1 MRRIALFQALSHRSF
16 RLLFLGQAISNL
28 GDWLN
33 YLAIISII
41 VYRWHL
47 GANALAAFSI
57 VMFMPMILLGPVA
70 GVWVDR
76 WPRKVTMIVCDL
88 VRAGLVLGFIWAS
101 NIYIMLI
108 LVGLASAVST
118 FFDPAKQ
125 ALIRGT
131 VPEEDLLSA
140 NSLSQTMFQVAKILG
155 PALGGVI
162 VLLGGPYAAFM
173 CDSVSFLA
181 SALFLSFLPHLAL
194 PAAPVVAEVEKEVP
208 VKDNFWREFRAGFA
222 YILQRRLLLAAVLS
236 ASVAL
241 FIIGTF
247 DSMSA
252 LALQVLGFD
261 SSLFGFAVG
270 CIGLGT
276 VLGGLI
282 VGQWGRR
289 FSPLRLMA
297 SGDIG
302 VGIMIGLIGLGV
314 IIQLHIWP
322 LLWTIL
328 WLLGGLAVAGMI
340 VPYGYLLQKETPPEM
355 MGRVSSMASG
365 IQTAFQ
371 FLAPLVGAIIAD
383 LFGVGNVFAVAGV
396 ALLLV
401 GGAVWL
407 VRIAPSV
414 AEPEQAASYAGRDQ
428 L

>member
-1 MRRIALFQALSHRSF
+1 MRRVALLRSLSHRSF

-41 VYRWHL
+41 VYRWHM

-57 VMFMPMILLGPVA
+57 VMFLPMILLGPVA

-76 WPRKVTMIVCDL
+76 WPRKATMIVCDL
-88 VRAGLVLGFIWAS
+88 VRAGLVLGLVWAA
-101 NIYIMLI
+101 NIYIMLV
-108 LVGLASAVST
+108 LVVLASAVST

-155 PALGGVI
+155 PALGGII
-162 VLLGGPYAAFM
+162 VLLGGAYAAFV
-173 CDSVSFLA
+173 CDSVSFLV
-181 SALFLSFLPHLAL
+181 SALFLSFLPRLVL
-194 PAAPVVAEVEKEVP
+194 PVATDTAEEKEAP
-208 VKDNFWREFRAGFA
+208 AKGNFWLEFRAGFA

-252 LALQVLGFD
+252 LALQALGFD

-270 CIGLGT
+270 SIGLGT

-282 VGQWGRR
+282 VGQWGKR

-297 SGDIG
+297 LGDIG
-302 VGIMIGLIGLGV
+302 VGVMIGLIGLGI

-322 LLWTIL
+322 PFWTVL

-340 VPYGYLLQKETPPEM
+340 IPYGYLLQKETPPEM
-355 MGRVSSMASG
+355 MGRVSGMANG

-371 FLAPLVGAIIAD
+371 FLAPLLGAVIAD

-401 GGAVWL
+401 GACIWL
-407 VRIAPSV
+407 MRVSSSV
-414 AEPEQAASYAGRDQ
+414 AEPEQAAPGV
-428 L
+428 LGE

>member
-1 MRRIALFQALSHRSF
+1 MRRVALLQALSHRSF

-57 VMFMPMILLGPVA
+57 VMFLPMVLLGPVA

-76 WPRKVTMIVCDL
+76 WPRKATMIVCDL
-88 VRAGLVLGFIWAS
+88 VRAGLVLCLVWAS
-101 NIYIMLI
+101 NIYIMLV
-108 LVGLASAVST
+108 LVVLASAVST

-125 ALIRGT
+125 ALIRGA

-155 PALGGVI
+155 PALGGII
-162 VLLGGPYAAFM
+162 VLLGGAYAAFV

-181 SALFLSFLPHLAL
+181 SALFLSFLPRLVL
-194 PAAPVVAEVEKEVP
+194 PAATNAEEKEAP
-208 VKDNFWREFRAGFA
+208 ARGKFWLEFRAGFA
-222 YILQRRLLLAAVLS
+222 FILQRRLLLAAVLS
-236 ASVAL
+236 TSVAL

-252 LALQVLGFD
+252 LALQALGFD

-270 CIGLGT
+270 SIGLGT

-282 VGQWGRR
+282 VGQWGKR

-302 VGIMIGLIGLGV
+302 VGVMIGLIGLGI

-322 LLWTIL
+322 PFWTIL
-328 WLLGGLAVAGMI
+328 WLLGGLAVAAMI

-355 MGRVSSMASG
+355 MGRVSGMANG

-371 FLAPLVGAIIAD
+371 FLAPLLGAIIAD
-383 LFGVGNVFAVAGV
+383 LFGVGNVFTVAGV

-401 GGAVWL
+401 GACVWL
-407 VRIAPSV
+407 VCMSSSV
-414 AEPEQAASYAGRDQ
+414 AEPEQAASGV
-428 L
+428 LGE